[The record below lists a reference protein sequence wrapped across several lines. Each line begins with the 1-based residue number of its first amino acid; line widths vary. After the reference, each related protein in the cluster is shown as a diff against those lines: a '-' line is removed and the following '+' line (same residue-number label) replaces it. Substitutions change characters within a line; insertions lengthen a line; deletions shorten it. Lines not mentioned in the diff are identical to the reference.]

1 MSGRPTLRIFQFDLD
16 DLEVAARSVKQG
28 LTRNES
34 RHGDIKIFMAVARKL
49 AREETYGDFDIVL
62 DHYFS
67 SVAQLHATPHAPRD
81 MLYWVSMLVSC

>member
-49 AREETYGDFDIVL
+49 AREETYGDFDIVGPL
-62 DHYFS
+62 FLKCCS
-67 SVAQLHATPHAPRD
+67 APCHPTRAA
-81 MLYWVSMLVSC
+81 